1 MRKKWVS
8 LKENLSINNLKQQ
21 HPSTEWALK

>member
-8 LKENLSINNLKQQ
+8 LKEKLSRNNLKQQ
-21 HPSTEWALK
+21 HASTEWALK